1 MKKAL
6 ILSLVM
12 VMIMS
17 LSAFATS
24 TRTLTLGQNNNV
36 LLDDNNVWLYP
47 SRVFQYPNIATG
59 EFARD
64 NGYSQSYN
72 NYFYN
77 FGVNWKFGEKKPWVL
92 GTYFS
97 TVQDFGPNLLELDN
111 PGGYQVPG
119 FYWYDDYSAKTSSDP
134 YIPSNSTS
142 TDKRMDLLYARQFGK
157 YTFGWG
163 FSYTRGSIKS
173 DTTTDKSEAKFGYYG
188 FTWSLTPDNGQWDV
202 ALMTNFGT
210 FGTKDQDGLDLVKA
224 DGYTD
229 FGVQGRYFWKYNNT
243 ITFVP
248 HAGVMFGSHGVKYLN
263 DDSTSYQNQKTKRT
277 AFEFGSGMNYSPVN
291 KVLGV
296 LDFGVAYEKVKYEG
310 GDNGGYTAYNV
321 SESQMYFP
329 YWRVGVEGEVFNWM
343 TLRLGATSN
352 WSIYKWKGNG
362 PYTDKYAENNTYLGV
377 GLNFNRLHIDTY
389 MDPTI
394 VLDGFNF
401 ISGSTNAEEMNF
413 HVSVLY
419 DMF

>member
-12 VMIMS
+12 LMVMS

-24 TRTLTLGQNNNV
+24 TRTLTLGENNNV

-64 NGYSQSYN
+64 NGYSTSYY

-97 TVQDFGPNLLELDN
+97 TVQDPGPQLLELDN
-111 PGGYQVPG
+111 PTGYDVPG

-134 YIPSNSTS
+134 YVPDNSVS

-163 FSYTRGSIKS
+163 FNYTRGSVKS
-173 DTTTDKSEAKFGYYG
+173 DTSTDKSEAKFGYYG
-188 FTWSLTPDNGQWDV
+188 FTWGLTPDNGQWDI

-210 FGTKDQDGLDLVKA
+210 FGTKDFEGKDLVKA

-229 FGVQGRYFWKYNNT
+229 FGIQGRYFWKYNNT

-248 HAGVMFGSHGVKYLN
+248 HLAVAFGSHGVKYLN
-263 DDSTSYQNQKTKRT
+263 DDSLSYRGQKTKRT
-277 AFEFGSGMNYSPVN
+277 AFELGSGMNYSPVN

-296 LDFGVAYEKVKYEG
+296 LDFGVAYEKVKYEYAKIG
-310 GDNGGYTAYNV
+310 ATPASEE
-321 SESQMYFP
+321 SESELYFP

-343 TLRLGATSN
+343 TLRLGASSN
-352 WSIYKWKGNG
+352 WTIYKYKGNG
-362 PYTDKYAENNTYLGV
+362 PYTDKYAENNTYLGA

-394 VLDGFNF
+394 LLDGFNF
-401 ISGSTNAEEMNF
+401 ISGSTNAEELNF